1 MAKLEFYD
9 AHNHLQDERLKPNWS
24 AIWADAQSEPIV
36 GMVVNGSRES
46 DWQEVLNLAQQHPVI
61 IPSFGYHP
69 WYVKERTPQWRE
81 NLIDFLDRIP
91 SAIGEIGLD
100 RWVKDYD
107 FLAQEEVFTWQLRLA
122 AERDLPVSIH
132 CLKAWGRMLEIL
144 QAEPLPRRGFLLHS
158 FGGPVEMIPLLIKLG
173 AYFSL
178 SGYFAHARKE
188 RQRTAF
194 RQIPRD
200 RLLIETDAPDQLPPP
215 ELILHPLDDA
225 QGKPI
230 NHPANLLGIYNF
242 AAQLLETPVDE
253 LTAQV
258 AENFKRLFQPAP
270 R

>member
-1 MAKLEFYD
+1 
-9 AHNHLQDERLKPNWS
+9 
-24 AIWADAQSEPIV
+24 
-36 GMVVNGSRES
+36 
-46 DWQEVLNLAQQHPVI
+46 
-61 IPSFGYHP
+61 
-69 WYVKERTPQWRE
+69 
-81 NLIDFLDRIP
+81 
-91 SAIGEIGLD
+91 
-100 RWVKDYD
+100 
-107 FLAQEEVFTWQLRLA
+107 
-122 AERDLPVSIH
+122 
-132 CLKAWGRMLEIL
+132 MLEIL

-188 RQRTAF
+188 RQRAAF